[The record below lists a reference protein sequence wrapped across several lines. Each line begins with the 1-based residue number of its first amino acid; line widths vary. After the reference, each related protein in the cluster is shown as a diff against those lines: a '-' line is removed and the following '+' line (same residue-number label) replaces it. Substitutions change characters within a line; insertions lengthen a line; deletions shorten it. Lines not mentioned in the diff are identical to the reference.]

1 MSAPMPRTWSSGAWR
16 PAACAAACCGAR
28 SPSRPII
35 GRSKT
40 STAAAAR
47 GIVAISGVDT
57 RALAALIRE
66 QGMPN
71 AVIAHAPDGKFDL
84 AALKREAAAWPGMIG
99 LDLAKDVTCGQ
110 SYSSDETGWRWGEG
124 YGRQET
130 PRFHVVAID
139 YGLKR
144 NILRELAGLGCRLTV
159 VPATTSARRFWSG
172 SPTACSVNGP
182 GDPAAT
188 GTDAVPESPGS
199 WSSPACRCSVP
210 PGHQMLGRALGGTTA
225 KNRIRAITARTTRS
239 RTTPPIK
246 SRSPR

>member
-1 MSAPMPRTWSSGAWR
+1 
-16 PAACAAACCGAR
+16 
-28 SPSRPII
+28 
-35 GRSKT
+35 
-40 STAAAAR
+40 
-47 GIVAISGVDT
+47 
-57 RALAALIRE
+57 
-66 QGMPN
+66 MPN

-159 VPATTSARRFWSG
+159 VPATASAEEILARKPDGVFLS
-172 SPTACSVNGP
+172 NGP

-188 GTDAVPESPGS
+188 GAYAVPEIKKLVESG
-199 WSSPACRCSVP
+199 PAGVRHLPRPSDAGAGARRHHRQDASGPSRREP
-210 PGHQMLGRALGGTTA
+210 PGQGLHHR
-225 KNRIRAITARTTRS
+225 
-239 RTTPPIK
+239 
-246 SRSPR
+246 